1 MFENIIGYEAV
12 KNELSTIIG
21 WYTDKT
27 LDLSIRL
34 PRGVLLTGSPG
45 LGKTLFMRA
54 VKESAPLPVYPFVTN
69 EWHDAASDL
78 TRVFEKASEEQNG
91 AIILIDELDALLNNS
106 SSAERCLRELMD
118 GLNSQNRILFL
129 ASSNERLS
137 RHDSLSRPGRFD
149 RTIRFSYPT
158 ERERSSILLYYMK
171 QYGRTLSQEDLDYI
185 ARLTGGCSNAG
196 LAAIVSDACLRNHD
210 LKLTGEMLEK
220 SHALICC
227 SELPKVE
234 EDKDYSLIICV
245 HEIGHAILIDR
256 YREHYDLHRVT
267 VGKKSENCGS
277 CFFSVEK
284 DSEKTQ
290 ELHLESIEIGLAGF
304 LATKI
309 LLGVKDC
316 GSAEDLMQARFE
328 ARRLINSFGYAGVD
342 KVLREYD
349 SYHRNES
356 WVTCL
361 RNERLA
367 KKMIRLCERRAS
379 RIIRNNRDVIL
390 KLAKELQ
397 QTGAL
402 SGKRIREVLSET
414 SGVQKKHA

>member
-149 RTIRFSYPT
+149 PQSAFHIRPS
-158 ERERSSILLYYMK
+158 
-171 QYGRTLSQEDLDYI
+171 G
-185 ARLTGGCSNAG
+185 NA
-196 LAAIVSDACLRNHD
+196 
-210 LKLTGEMLEK
+210 
-220 SHALICC
+220 
-227 SELPKVE
+227 PPF
-234 EDKDYSLIICV
+234 
-245 HEIGHAILIDR
+245 
-256 YREHYDLHRVT
+256 
-267 VGKKSENCGS
+267 
-277 CFFSVEK
+277 CF
-284 DSEKTQ
+284 T
-290 ELHLESIEIGLAGF
+290 
-304 LATKI
+304 T
-309 LLGVKDC
+309 
-316 GSAEDLMQARFE
+316 
-328 ARRLINSFGYAGVD
+328 
-342 KVLREYD
+342 
-349 SYHRNES
+349 
-356 WVTCL
+356 
-361 RNERLA
+361 
-367 KKMIRLCERRAS
+367 
-379 RIIRNNRDVIL
+379 
-390 KLAKELQ
+390 
-397 QTGAL
+397 
-402 SGKRIREVLSET
+402 
-414 SGVQKKHA
+414 